1 MAEGDATGLDILIRQ
16 RKSRPSFARMISWE
30 IEKSSSNPPKSKTN
44 TSASQRAKNQ
54 KRSGEQSVLESG
66 AWEGGEED
74 DGDGLDDEL
83 ELSESDDSEYFSAE
97 ENVHSTGYPCDG
109 DLIDDFVGSG
119 GEDDNSFDTNMILVS
134 SQIGNVSLNS
144 GDRRRAPSKKQKKKR
159 RQHQEHYSDF
169 TAPFR
174 NVENFD
180 FSIEELRG
188 DLLSKTSDLMAGV
201 PSLFE
206 LCLKTLRASSRQS
219 SIGYELLP
227 GPMKHAVSSW
237 RQQRAFTT
245 MQLSCLYRFLAMLER
260 KQVDTNIDWL
270 VMRNVWSVG
279 HRTRDT
285 AEQDGVGL
293 IGSEMTMVIPYAYA
307 SCGYGKRIRYTWC
320 GLDAQYGLYVT
331 SLLVS
336 VLDLMVP
343 VTKQLVHKKGKQQL
357 TGEDNDV
364 AMAVSVAA
372 ALNQLKKRY
381 PDQVELVKDR
391 ALPYLYWLRG
401 HNKLALHEFLRL
413 VDTESSL
420 QWKVA
425 YMYEAARLCRMQ
437 DQTDSARKLFRQAH
451 DLLLD
456 SPAARSSDAVKG
468 ELTAQMLM
476 MCANSY
482 DQGLL
487 SEQKAKES
495 LQAWRLLTTMSPPA
509 ERVESLLPVVESI
522 LCFHLTHLPGRTVK
536 EKLKGVVGVLETVAK
551 QCWQACLHLS
561 LVYAWLGQQ
570 TESVKAY
577 RGTSATSPGLEFK
590 PDYVSDFVFTPWQ
603 LILNAATTTGREP
616 PHPLEVVWRTQLGH
630 FRLVRDVRLVMPS
643 TPGLTYVNK
652 APLNRRFHDG
662 EKWCEIPNGSPAVT
676 ATEMYSDSEG
686 RSVHMLASGGAGVL
700 DIEGSAVHVQWT
712 NGQGQRCKLSIL
724 HLLKDPV
731 KKHIEQRIAT
741 VYNRNEQRSRA
752 LKGLEYCYS
761 HNLLMTEHDS
771 YQVGDT
777 LESIEKA
784 RESKA
789 KSYKPVRI
797 NRRLRFVRSDPKKQL
812 GSFRSFKCVVTDFFF
827 DVTSKETFQSPVVRL
842 ETGENTARL
851 KHAVG
856 QLNKRVMRAEVL
868 CCFFNERW
876 RPEIF
881 GPHGRVQETAL
892 ALDSATHSDSYCVLG
907 TSIYI
912 VKDPA
917 KVQGDEASTLI
928 EVQCVEEESVVEHH
942 QLDLNLCKVMA
953 VADKLLLVC
962 SDGLRVLC
970 PQTMELQPLLRGPDS
985 DCQLPLSEDNM
996 ALLVEAKKVAVV
1008 GEKTMTSPAGLPT
1021 VFVPVA
1027 INNYLLVLGVQER
1040 NAVAD
1045 PIVEI
1050 AFCVMIA
1057 GHPTEVCFIGQT
1069 VGYLV
1074 STTMHAQT
1082 DLFYRETVYHLSPA
1096 GHLLGVLPFLGPGPR
1111 EFFPVLLPPARGSE
1125 SEDTPGASEAASW
1138 HVYMRD
1144 GHEGIIAVKL

>member
-30 IEKSSSNPPKSKTN
+30 IEKSSSNPPKRKTN

-54 KRSGEQSVLESG
+54 
-66 AWEGGEED
+66 
-74 DGDGLDDEL
+74 
-83 ELSESDDSEYFSAE
+83 
-97 ENVHSTGYPCDG
+97 
-109 DLIDDFVGSG
+109 
-119 GEDDNSFDTNMILVS
+119 
-134 SQIGNVSLNS
+134 
-144 GDRRRAPSKKQKKKR
+144 
-159 RQHQEHYSDF
+159 
-169 TAPFR
+169 
-174 NVENFD
+174 
-180 FSIEELRG
+180 
-188 DLLSKTSDLMAGV
+188 
-201 PSLFE
+201 
-206 LCLKTLRASSRQS
+206 
-219 SIGYELLP
+219 
-227 GPMKHAVSSW
+227 
-237 RQQRAFTT
+237 
-245 MQLSCLYRFLAMLER
+245 
-260 KQVDTNIDWL
+260 
-270 VMRNVWSVG
+270 
-279 HRTRDT
+279 
-285 AEQDGVGL
+285 
-293 IGSEMTMVIPYAYA
+293 
-307 SCGYGKRIRYTWC
+307 
-320 GLDAQYGLYVT
+320 
-331 SLLVS
+331 
-336 VLDLMVP
+336 
-343 VTKQLVHKKGKQQL
+343 
-357 TGEDNDV
+357 
-364 AMAVSVAA
+364 
-372 ALNQLKKRY
+372 KRY

-437 DQTDSARKLFRQAH
+437 DQMDSARKLFRQAH

-456 SPAARSSDAVKG
+456 SPAARSSDSVKG

-630 FRLVRDVRLVMPS
+630 FRLVRDVYVFEGDLCGKSLNLRLSPEGHLTGDLHIMLPPVRAVNLDLHTGRLVMPS

-812 GSFRSFKCVVTDFFF
+812 GSFRSFKCVVTDFVSYGHTLCIIGLCNQDTFFMVFF

-1040 NAVAD
+1040 
-1045 PIVEI
+1045 
-1050 AFCVMIA
+1050 
-1057 GHPTEVCFIGQT
+1057 
-1069 VGYLV
+1069 
-1074 STTMHAQT
+1074 
-1082 DLFYRETVYHLSPA
+1082 
-1096 GHLLGVLPFLGPGPR
+1096 
-1111 EFFPVLLPPARGSE
+1111 GSE